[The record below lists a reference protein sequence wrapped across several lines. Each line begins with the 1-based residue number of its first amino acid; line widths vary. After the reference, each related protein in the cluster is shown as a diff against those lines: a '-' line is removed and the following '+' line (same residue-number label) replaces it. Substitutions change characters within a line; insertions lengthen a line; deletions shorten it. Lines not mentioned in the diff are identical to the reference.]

1 MILIKGILIKKVC
14 ICLNDFLDLSLYV
27 KIFSWIF
34 LQKMLKFMANFRFHP
49 KIGVAYI
56 KMELLIKENV
66 YAGKGSLN
74 NYVTQKHFHP
84 NHPR

>member
-1 MILIKGILIKKVC
+1 
-14 ICLNDFLDLSLYV
+14 
-27 KIFSWIF
+27 
-34 LQKMLKFMANFRFHP
+34 MLKFMANFRFHP

-84 NHPR
+84 NHHAKTIENVSPICYVIIE